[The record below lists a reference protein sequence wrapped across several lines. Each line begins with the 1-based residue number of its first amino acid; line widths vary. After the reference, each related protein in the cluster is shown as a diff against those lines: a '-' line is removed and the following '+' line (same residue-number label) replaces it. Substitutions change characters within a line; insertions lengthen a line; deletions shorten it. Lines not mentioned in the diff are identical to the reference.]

1 MSPSLATNPSSQSAA
16 LRAAEAGIDQPTEFA
31 QQPSGASL
39 APNSIG
45 SWQLDSIIAEGSLA
59 RIYRARPTAANGSPA
74 ASYVL
79 KVLREQWHGEPV
91 AIARLQ
97 QEAHTSRCVSHRHLA
112 PILSAHVHKSPY
124 FVVLPWLN
132 GASVAA
138 LLAVRNK
145 LEAPLA
151 LWIARQA
158 AHALEALHVA
168 GYVHGDVN
176 PRNLFFGADGHV
188 TLLDLSCSSRIERD
202 QSAADLDPAAPA
214 IAGIPKYLAPEVF
227 VGRQADPRSDIYSLG
242 LSLYAMLAGRLPPAP
257 DDLADLAEYKRTAKL
272 PNVRYFAPEVPVE
285 VAILLQELTAC
296 DPLRRPN
303 SARDVANRLMRLEIA
318 TLRRRVP
325 A

>member
-1 MSPSLATNPSSQSAA
+1 MSPSLATTPSSQSAV
-16 LRAAEAGIDQPTEFA
+16 LRAEAVAEQPAESAKQPAGTH
-31 QQPSGASL
+31 PSPG
-39 APNSIG
+39 SIG
-45 SWQLDSIIAEGSLA
+45 SWELDSIISEGSLT
-59 RIYRARPTAANGSPA
+59 RIYRARPTAANGSPG

-97 QEAHTSRCVSHRHLA
+97 QEARAGRCVSHRHLA
-112 PILSAHVHKSPY
+112 PILSAHVHKHPY
-124 FVVLPWLN
+124 YVVLPWLN
-132 GASVAA
+132 GASATA
-138 LLAVRNK
+138 LLAVRKK

-176 PRNLFFGADGHV
+176 PRNMFFGADGHV
-188 TLLDLSCSSRIERD
+188 TLIDLSCSSRIERD
-202 QSAADLDPAAPA
+202 QDISDLDSAVPA
-214 IAGIPKYLAPEVF
+214 IVGTPKYLAPEVF
-227 VGRQADPRSDIYSLG
+227 VGRRADPRSDIYSLG
-242 LSLYAMLAGRLPPAP
+242 LSLYAMLAGKLPPAP
-257 DDLADLAEYKRTAKL
+257 DDLAELAKYKRTAKL

-318 TLRRRVP
+318 TLRERVP